1 MCLPMESS
9 KNIKRSEA
17 IWISN
22 KKSVDDMNN
31 NNTKMPK
38 NSYDSGFGAFSYGSS
53 LNSNSST
60 MSHSPFDYRRQSSYP
75 EGHSDNNDQSVPY
88 AGRRRTMT
96 VSSDIYSF
104 GEKPS
109 TPSYQQSPFR
119 RSNSI
124 SGGAE
129 PNFGGIIKRS
139 IGQLFNAATVNT
151 SLATATIQKSVPK
164 VKCVPSIQTAR
175 RNSHDR
181 NEQITDHMV
190 SYLCE
195 SAIR

>member
-1 MCLPMESS
+1 MEPST
-9 KNIKRSEA
+9 NNKRSEA

-22 KKSVDDMNN
+22 KKSMDDVNN
-31 NNTKMPK
+31 NKTPK

-53 LNSNSST
+53 LSSNSST
-60 MSHSPFDYRRQSSYP
+60 MSRSPFDYRRQSSYP
-75 EGHSDNNDQSVPY
+75 EGHNNNNNNNESPLPY

-96 VSSDIYSF
+96 VSSENYSF
-104 GEKPS
+104 GDNSS

-164 VKCVPSIQTAR
+164 VKCVPSMQTAR

>member
-1 MCLPMESS
+1 MESS
-9 KNIKRSEA
+9 TNIKRSEA

-22 KKSVDDMNN
+22 KQSMDDINN
-31 NNTKMPK
+31 NKMPK

-53 LNSNSST
+53 VSSNSDT
-60 MSHSPFDYRRQSSYP
+60 QMSRSPFDYRRQKSYP
-75 EGHSDNNDQSVPY
+75 EGHNNNDTSIPY

-104 GEKPS
+104 GGDNNKSS
-109 TPSYQQSPFR
+109 TPNYQQSPFR

-164 VKCVPSIQTAR
+164 VKCVPTIQTAR
-175 RNSHDR
+175 RNSNER